1 MVQRDEINHFAVYLI
16 PLFPL
21 LTRDIKRK
29 KERWVHMQCSKYKQC
44 SGVMDVNHTGIVMA
58 NLKLSSG

>member
-21 LTRDIKRK
+21 LTRDIKEK
-29 KERWVHMQCSKYKQC
+29 KGKVGAHAVQ
-44 SGVMDVNHTGIVMA
+44 
-58 NLKLSSG
+58 